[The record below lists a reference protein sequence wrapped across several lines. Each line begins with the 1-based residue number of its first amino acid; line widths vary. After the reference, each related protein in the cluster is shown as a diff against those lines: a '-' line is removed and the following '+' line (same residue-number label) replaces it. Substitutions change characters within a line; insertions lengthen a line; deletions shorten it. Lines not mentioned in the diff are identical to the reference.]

1 MPEHPLRL
9 MIVDDHPVVRDGLR
23 GMFDGV
29 PDITVVAEA
38 ADGHQALALARAER
52 PDVVL
57 MDLRMPG
64 LDGVG
69 AIERLR
75 ADHPRVR
82 VVVLTTYD
90 ADADV
95 SRALAAGVAG
105 YLLKDAPREE
115 LHQAVRTA
123 AAGGRVLAP
132 SVMALLVGGLA
143 GGLAGGPAPAAAGV
157 PSPRELEVLRLIA
170 AGATNRE
177 AARALLISE
186 TTVKTHLSHVF
197 AKLGVDNR
205 AAAVAVAMERRLI

>member
-23 GMFDGV
+23 GMFEGV
-29 PDITVVAEA
+29 PDIVVVAEA
-38 ADGHQALALARAER
+38 ADGHEALALTRAER

-75 ADHPRVR
+75 ADHPAVR

-90 ADADV
+90 TDADV
-95 SRALAAGVAG
+95 SRALTAGAAG
-105 YLLKDAPREE
+105 YLLKDAPRDE

-132 SVMALLVGGLA
+132 SVVSLLMGRMTPVPA
-143 GGLAGGPAPAAAGV
+143 GA
-157 PSPRELEVLRLIA
+157 PSPRELEVLKLIA
-170 AGATNRE
+170 RGAANRE
-177 AARALLISE
+177 VARALLISE
-186 TTVKTHLSHVF
+186 TTVKTHLKHVF

-205 AAAVAVAMERRLI
+205 AAAVVAAMERGLI

>member
-1 MPEHPLRL
+1 

-23 GMFDGV
+23 GIFDGV
-29 PDITVVAEA
+29 ADIEVVAEA
-38 ADGHQALALARAER
+38 ADGHQALAQTRAAR

-75 ADHPRVR
+75 ADHPEVR
-82 VVVLTTYD
+82 VIVLTTYD
-90 ADADV
+90 TDAEV
-95 SRALAAGVAG
+95 SRALAAGVVG

-115 LHQAVRTA
+115 LQAAVRTA
-123 AAGGRVLAP
+123 AAGGRILAHKIT
-132 SVMALLVGGLA
+132 SQLIDGLGQKRGA
-143 GGLAGGPAPAAAGV
+143 T

-170 AGATNRE
+170 RGATNKE
-177 AARALLISE
+177 VARALLISE
-186 TTVKTHLSHVF
+186 TTVKTHLKHVF

-205 AAAVAVAMERRLI
+205 AAAVVAAMERRLI

>member
-1 MPEHPLRL
+1 

-29 PDITVVAEA
+29 PDIVVVAEA
-38 ADGHQALALARAER
+38 ADGHEALALARSER

-75 ADHPRVR
+75 ADHPRIR
-82 VVVLTTYD
+82 VIVLTTYD
-90 ADADV
+90 TDADV
-95 SRALAAGVAG
+95 TRALAAGAAG

-123 AAGGRVLAP
+123 AAGGQVLAA
-132 SVMALLVGGLA
+132 SITSLLIGRLT
-143 GGLAGGPAPAAAGV
+143 PAPAAT

-170 AGATNRE
+170 RGAANKE
-177 AARALLISE
+177 VARALLISE
-186 TTVKTHLSHVF
+186 TTVKTHLKHVF

-205 AAAVAVAMERRLI
+205 AAAVVVAMERRLI

>member
-1 MPEHPLRL
+1 

-23 GMFDGV
+23 GMFTGL

-38 ADGHQALALARAER
+38 ADGHQALALARSER

-75 ADHPRVR
+75 ADHPDIRVI
-82 VVVLTTYD
+82 VLTTYD
-90 ADADV
+90 TDADV
-95 SRALAAGVAG
+95 SRALSAGVAG

-123 AAGGRVLAP
+123 AAGGRVL
-132 SVMALLVGGLA
+132 SSSIHSLLVDRLA
-143 GGLAGGPAPAAAGV
+143 PGPAPATA
-157 PSPRELEVLRLIA
+157 PTPRELEVLRLIA
-170 AGATNRE
+170 KGASNKE
-177 AARALLISE
+177 VARALLISE
-186 TTVKTHLSHVF
+186 TTVKTHLKHVF
-197 AKLGVDNR
+197 GKLGVDNR
-205 AAAVAVAMERRLI
+205 AAAVVAAMERRLI